1 MKLIASLFAA
11 LSLIGIIAAPLAAQ
25 TTNVS
30 RPGEAPRPL
39 KLDGRA
45 LPLGGALK
53 SPDVWLNYKS
63 RFITD
68 QGRVVDTGNNF
79 VSHSEGQ
86 GYGMLLAVA
95 ANDRPVFDLLWGWTR
110 ANLLVRGDDLFAWR
124 WEPGQRPAV
133 ADMNDAADGDLLI
146 AWALTEAAELWSDPA
161 LRIAA
166 RRIAVDIG
174 RKLVVNKSAHG
185 ALLLPALAGFA
196 AEDRNDGPVV
206 NLSYYVFPAL
216 TRLSLVAPEI
226 DWNGVMQSGLAL
238 LKATQTGPARLPGD
252 WTALKEGMPKA
263 AQGFPNAFAY
273 NAIRI
278 PLYLSWA
285 GIGEREHYE
294 PFASWARHRRGQAT
308 IVDLGSGRDIET
320 YGETG
325 YAAVPALTLCVTDEQ
340 SVPAELRTS
349 SPSENYYPATL
360 RALAIIALQ
369 MRYPS
374 CLRG

>member
-1 MKLIASLFAA
+1 MQLVLRLLASL
-11 LSLIGIIAAPLAAQ
+11 LLIGVLAAPIAAQ
-25 TTNVS
+25 TTNRV
-30 RPGEAPRPL
+30 PAGEAPRPL

-53 SPDVWLNYKS
+53 SPEIWLNYKS

-68 QGRVVDTGNNF
+68 QGRVIDTGNNF

-133 ADMNDAADGDLLI
+133 ADVNNASDGDLLI
-146 AWALTEAAELWSDPA
+146 AWALTEAADFWGDPA

-174 RKLVVNKSAHG
+174 RKLVVSKSAQG

-206 NLSYYVFPAL
+206 NLSYWVFPAL
-216 TRLSLVAPEI
+216 TRLQLVAPEI

-238 LKATQTGPARLPGD
+238 LKIAQTGPSRLPGD
-252 WTALKEGMPKA
+252 WTALRDGTPKA

-273 NAIRI
+273 NAIRV
-278 PLYLSWA
+278 PLYLALA

-294 PFASWARHRRGQAT
+294 PFAAWARHRRGQAT
-308 IVDLGSGRDIET
+308 IVDLASGRDVET
-320 YGETG
+320 YGESG
-325 YAAVPALTLCVTDEQ
+325 YASVPALTLCVTDEQ
-340 SVPAELRTS
+340 VVPAELRTS

-360 RALAIIALQ
+360 RALALIALQ

>member
-1 MKLIASLFAA
+1 MKLAARLLAAFSLAG
-11 LSLIGIIAAPLAAQ
+11 LIAAPLAAQ
-25 TTNVS
+25 TTSAVQ
-30 RPGEAPRPL
+30 PTQAPRPL

-53 SPDVWLNYKS
+53 SPEVWLNYKS
-63 RFITD
+63 RFVTE
-68 QGRVVDTGNNF
+68 QGRVIDTGNNF

-86 GYGMLLAVA
+86 GYAMLLAVA
-95 ANDRPVFDLLWGWTR
+95 ANDRQVFDLIWSWTR

-133 ADMNDAADGDLLI
+133 ADMNDATDGDLLI
-146 AWALTEAAELWSDPA
+146 AWALAEAADFWGDPA

-174 RKLVVNKSAHG
+174 RKLVINKSAHG

-196 AEDRNDGPVV
+196 AEDRNDGPVI

-238 LKATQTGPARLPGD
+238 LKAAQTGPSRLPGD
-252 WTALKEGMPKA
+252 WTALREGAPKA

-273 NAIRI
+273 NAIRV
-278 PLYLSWA
+278 PLYLAMA
-285 GIGEREHYE
+285 GIGEREHYD
-294 PFASWARHRRGQAT
+294 PFAAWARHRRGQAT
-308 IVDLGSGRDIET
+308 IVDLASGRDIET
-320 YGETG
+320 YGESG

-340 SVPAELRTS
+340 AVPAELRTS

>member
-1 MKLIASLFAA
+1 MKLILRLVAAFA
-11 LSLIGIIAAPLAAQ
+11 LIGIIAEPLAAQ
-25 TTNVS
+25 TTWTVS
-30 RPGEAPRPL
+30 SSEAPRPL

-53 SPDVWLNYKS
+53 SQEVWLNYKS
-63 RFITD
+63 RFITE
-68 QGRVVDTGNNF
+68 QGRVLDTGNNY

-133 ADMNDAADGDLLI
+133 ADMNNASDGDLLI
-146 AWALTEAAELWSDPA
+146 AWALTEAADFWGDQA

-174 RKLVVNKSAHG
+174 RKLVVNKSGHG

-216 TRLSLVAPEI
+216 GRLSLVAPEI
-226 DWNGVMQSGLAL
+226 DWTGIMQSGLTL
-238 LKATQTGPARLPGD
+238 LKATRTGSSRLPGD
-252 WTALKEGMPKA
+252 WTALKDGTPKP

-294 PFASWARHRRGQAT
+294 PFAAWARHRRGQAT
-308 IVDLGSGRDIET
+308 IVDLASGRDIET

-340 SVPAELRTS
+340 SVPVELRTS

-360 RALAIIALQ
+360 RALALIALQ

>member
-1 MKLIASLFAA
+1 MQLVVRLLASL
-11 LSLIGIIAAPLAAQ
+11 LLIGVLAAPIAAQ
-25 TTNVS
+25 TTNRV
-30 RPGEAPRPL
+30 PAGEAPRPL

-53 SPDVWLNYKS
+53 SPEVWLNYKS

-68 QGRVVDTGNNF
+68 QGRVIDTGNNF

-133 ADMNDAADGDLLI
+133 ADVNNASDGDLLI
-146 AWALTEAAELWSDPA
+146 AWALTEAADFWGDPA

-174 RKLVVNKSAHG
+174 RKLVVSKSAQG

-206 NLSYYVFPAL
+206 NLSYWVFPAL
-216 TRLSLVAPEI
+216 TRLQLVAPEI

-238 LKATQTGPARLPGD
+238 LKIAQTGPSRLPGD
-252 WTALKEGMPKA
+252 WTALRDGTPKA

-273 NAIRI
+273 NAIRV
-278 PLYLSWA
+278 PLYLALA

-294 PFASWARHRRGQAT
+294 PFAAWARHRRGQAT
-308 IVDLGSGRDIET
+308 IVDLASGRDVET
-320 YGETG
+320 YGESG

-340 SVPAELRTS
+340 TVPAELRTS

-360 RALAIIALQ
+360 RALALIALQ

>member
-1 MKLIASLFAA
+1 MKLILRLVAAFA
-11 LSLIGIIAAPLAAQ
+11 LIGIIAEPLAAQ
-25 TTNVS
+25 TTWTVS
-30 RPGEAPRPL
+30 SSEAPRPL

-53 SPDVWLNYKS
+53 SQEVWLNYKS
-63 RFITD
+63 RFITE
-68 QGRVVDTGNNF
+68 QGRVLDTGNNY

-133 ADMNDAADGDLLI
+133 ADMNNASDGDLLI
-146 AWALTEAAELWSDPA
+146 AWALTEAADFWGDQA

-174 RKLVVNKSAHG
+174 RKLVVNKSGHG

-216 TRLSLVAPEI
+216 GRLSLVAPEI
-226 DWNGVMQSGLAL
+226 DWTGIMQSGLTL
-238 LKATQTGPARLPGD
+238 LKATQTGSSRLPGD
-252 WTALKEGMPKA
+252 WTALKDGTPKP

-294 PFASWARHRRGQAT
+294 PFAAWARHRRGQAT
-308 IVDLGSGRDIET
+308 IVDLASGRDIET

-340 SVPAELRTS
+340 SVPVELRTS

-360 RALAIIALQ
+360 RALALIALQ

>member
-1 MKLIASLFAA
+1 VQ
-11 LSLIGIIAAPLAAQ
+11 PAQ
-25 TTNVS
+25 
-30 RPGEAPRPL
+30 APRPL

-53 SPDVWLNYKS
+53 SAEIWLNYKS
-63 RFITD
+63 RFISE
-68 QGRVVDTGNNF
+68 QGRVLDTGNNF

-110 ANLLVRGDDLFAWR
+110 ANLLVRGDELFAWR

-133 ADMNDAADGDLLI
+133 ADLNDASDGDLLI
-146 AWALTEAAELWSDPA
+146 AWALTEAAEFWSDPA

-174 RKLVVNKSAHG
+174 RKLVINKSAHG

-216 TRLSLVAPEI
+216 QRLSLVAPEI
-226 DWNGVMQSGLAL
+226 DWTGIMQSGLTL
-238 LKATQTGPARLPGD
+238 LKAAQTGPSHLPGD
-252 WTALKEGMPKA
+252 WTALRDGVPKA

-294 PFASWARHRRGQAT
+294 PFAVWARHRRGQAT
-308 IVDLGSGRDIET
+308 IVDLASGRDIET

-340 SVPAELRTS
+340 AVPAELRAS

-360 RALAIIALQ
+360 RALALIALQ

>member
-1 MKLIASLFAA
+1 MQLVVRLLASL
-11 LSLIGIIAAPLAAQ
+11 LLIGVLAAPIAAQ
-25 TTNVS
+25 TTNRV
-30 RPGEAPRPL
+30 PAGEAPRPL

-53 SPDVWLNYKS
+53 SPEVWLNYKS

-68 QGRVVDTGNNF
+68 HGRVIDTGNNF

-133 ADMNDAADGDLLI
+133 ADVNNASDGDLLI
-146 AWALTEAAELWSDPA
+146 AWALTEAADFWGDPA

-174 RKLVVNKSAHG
+174 RKLVVSKSAQG

-206 NLSYYVFPAL
+206 NLSYWVFPAL
-216 TRLSLVAPEI
+216 TRLQLVAPEI

-238 LKATQTGPARLPGD
+238 LKIAQTGPSRLPGD
-252 WTALKEGMPKA
+252 WTALRDGTPKA

-273 NAIRI
+273 NAIRV
-278 PLYLSWA
+278 PLYLALA

-294 PFASWARHRRGQAT
+294 PFAAWARHRRGQAT
-308 IVDLGSGRDIET
+308 IVDLASGRDVET
-320 YGETG
+320 YGESG

-340 SVPAELRTS
+340 TVPAELRTS
-349 SPSENYYPATL
+349 SPLENYYPATL
-360 RALAIIALQ
+360 RALALIALQ

>member
-1 MKLIASLFAA
+1 MKLISRLFAA
-11 LSLIGIIAAPLAAQ
+11 FALIGIIAAPLAAQ
-25 TTNVS
+25 TTGTVPAS
-30 RPGEAPRPL
+30 EAARPL
-39 KLDGRA
+39 KLDGRV

-53 SPDVWLNYKS
+53 SPEVWLNYKA
-63 RFITD
+63 RFITE
-68 QGRVVDTGNNF
+68 QGRVLDTGNNY

-124 WEPGQRPAV
+124 WEPAQRPAV
-133 ADMNDAADGDLLI
+133 ADVNNASDGDLLI
-146 AWALTEAAELWSDPA
+146 AWALTEAADFWGDQA

-216 TRLSLVAPEI
+216 GRLSLVAPEI
-226 DWNGVMQSGLAL
+226 DWTGIMQSGLTL
-238 LKATQTGPARLPGD
+238 LKAAQIGSSRLPGD
-252 WTALKEGMPKA
+252 WTALKDGTPKP

-294 PFASWARHRRGQAT
+294 PFAAWARHRRGQAT
-308 IVDLGSGRDIET
+308 IVDLASGRDIET

-340 SVPAELRTS
+340 SVPVELRTS

-360 RALAIIALQ
+360 RALALIALQ

>member
-1 MKLIASLFAA
+1 MKLVLRFLTA
-11 LSLIGIIAAPLAAQ
+11 LSLVGMIAAPLAAQ
-25 TTNVS
+25 TTSTVPANE
-30 RPGEAPRPL
+30 GPRPL

-45 LPLGGALK
+45 LPLGGALR
-53 SPDVWLNYKS
+53 SPEVWLNYKS
-63 RFITD
+63 RFITE
-68 QGRVVDTGNNF
+68 QGRVIDTGNNF

-133 ADMNDAADGDLLI
+133 ADMNNASDGDLLI
-146 AWALTEAAELWSDPA
+146 AWALTEAADFWGDPA

-174 RKLVVNKSAHG
+174 RKLVVSKSAHG

-206 NLSYYVFPAL
+206 NLSYWVFPAL
-216 TRLSLVAPEI
+216 TRLQLVAPEI

-238 LKATQTGPARLPGD
+238 LKIAQTGPSRLPGD
-252 WTALKEGMPKA
+252 WTALKDGAPKA

-273 NAIRI
+273 NAIRV
-278 PLYLSWA
+278 PLYLALA

-294 PFASWARHRRGQAT
+294 PFAAWARHRRGQAT
-308 IVDLGSGRDIET
+308 IVDLASGRDLET
-320 YGETG
+320 YGEAG
-325 YAAVPALTLCVTDEQ
+325 YAAVPALTLCVTEEQ
-340 SVPAELRTS
+340 SIPAELRTS

-360 RALAIIALQ
+360 RALALIALQ

>member
-1 MKLIASLFAA
+1 MKLVLRLLTA
-11 LSLIGIIAAPLAAQ
+11 LSLVGMIAAPLAAQ
-25 TTNVS
+25 TTSTVAANE
-30 RPGEAPRPL
+30 GPRPL

-45 LPLGGALK
+45 LPLGGALR
-53 SPDVWLNYKS
+53 SPEVWLNYKS
-63 RFITD
+63 RFITE
-68 QGRVVDTGNNF
+68 QGRVIDTGNNF

-133 ADMNDAADGDLLI
+133 ADMNNASDGDLLI
-146 AWALTEAAELWSDPA
+146 AWALTEAADFWGDPA

-174 RKLVVNKSAHG
+174 RKLVVSKSAHG

-206 NLSYYVFPAL
+206 NLSYWVFPAL
-216 TRLSLVAPEI
+216 TRLQLVAPEI

-238 LKATQTGPARLPGD
+238 LKIAQTGPSRLPGD
-252 WTALKEGMPKA
+252 WTALKEGAPKA

-273 NAIRI
+273 NAIRV
-278 PLYLSWA
+278 PLYLALA

-294 PFASWARHRRGQAT
+294 PFAAWARRRRGQAT
-308 IVDLGSGRDIET
+308 IVDLASGRDLET
-320 YGETG
+320 YGEAG
-325 YAAVPALTLCVTDEQ
+325 YAAVPALTLCVTEEQ

-349 SPSENYYPATL
+349 APSENYYPATL
-360 RALAIIALQ
+360 RALALIALQ

>member
-1 MKLIASLFAA
+1 MKLVPRLLAA
-11 LSLIGIIAAPLAAQ
+11 LSVAGMIAAPLAAQ
-25 TTNVS
+25 TTGAVQ
-30 RPGEAPRPL
+30 PAQAPRPL

-53 SPDVWLNYKS
+53 SPEVWLNYKS
-63 RFITD
+63 RFVTE
-68 QGRVVDTGNNF
+68 QGRVIDTGNNF

-86 GYGMLLAVA
+86 GYAMLLAVA
-95 ANDRPVFDLLWGWTR
+95 ANDRPVFDLIWGWTR

-146 AWALTEAAELWSDPA
+146 AWALTEAADFWGDPA
-161 LRIAA
+161 VRIAA

-174 RKLVVNKSAHG
+174 RKLVINKSAHG

-196 AEDRNDGPVV
+196 AEDRNDGPVI

-238 LKATQTGPARLPGD
+238 LKAAQTGPSRLPGD
-252 WTALKEGMPKA
+252 WTALREGSPKP

-273 NAIRI
+273 NAIRV
-278 PLYLSWA
+278 PLYLAMA
-285 GIGEREHYE
+285 GIGEREHYD
-294 PFASWARHRRGQAT
+294 PFAAWARHRRGQAT
-308 IVDLGSGRDIET
+308 IVDLASGRDIET
-320 YGETG
+320 YGESG
-325 YAAVPALTLCVTDEQ
+325 YTAVPALTLCVTDEQ
-340 SVPAELRTS
+340 AVPAELRTA

-360 RALAIIALQ
+360 RALALIALQ

>member
-1 MKLIASLFAA
+1 MKLIARLLAAFA
-11 LSLIGIIAAPLAAQ
+11 LISIIAAPLAAQ
-25 TTNVS
+25 TTSTVAA
-30 RPGEAPRPL
+30 GEASRPL

-53 SPDVWLNYKS
+53 SQDVWLTYKS
-63 RFITD
+63 RFITE
-68 QGRVVDTGNNF
+68 QGRVLDTGNNY

-133 ADMNDAADGDLLI
+133 ADMNNASDGDLLI
-146 AWALTEAAELWSDPA
+146 AWALTEAADFWGDQA

-174 RKLVVNKSAHG
+174 RKLVVNKSGHG

-216 TRLSLVAPEI
+216 GRLSLVAPEI
-226 DWNGVMQSGLAL
+226 DWTGIMQSGLTL
-238 LKATQTGPARLPGD
+238 LKATQTGSSRLPGD
-252 WTALKEGMPKA
+252 WTALKDGTPKP

-285 GIGEREHYE
+285 GVGEREHYE
-294 PFASWARHRRGQAT
+294 PFAAWARHRRGQAT
-308 IVDLGSGRDIET
+308 IVDLASGRDIET

-340 SVPAELRTS
+340 SVPVELRTS

-360 RALAIIALQ
+360 RALALIALQ

>member
-1 MKLIASLFAA
+1 MKGSLRIATA
-11 LSLIGIIAAPLAAQ
+11 LAFLALAAVPLRAQ
-25 TTNVS
+25 MTSAVS
-30 RPGEAPRPL
+30 PEAERPL
-39 KLDGRA
+39 KLDGRS

-53 SPDVWLNYKS
+53 SPEVWANYKS
-63 RFITD
+63 RFITE
-68 QGRVVDTGNNF
+68 QGRVVDTGNGF

-110 ANLLVRGDDLFAWR
+110 ANLLVRGDNLFAWR

-133 ADMNDAADGDLLI
+133 ADINDASDGDLLI
-146 AWALTEAAELWSDPA
+146 AWALTEAAEFWGDEP

-174 RKLVVNKSAHG
+174 RKLVINKSTYG
-185 ALLLPALAGFA
+185 AMLLPALAGFA

-206 NLSYYVFPAL
+206 NLSYWVFPAL
-216 TRLSLVAPEI
+216 ARLSLVAPEI

-238 LKATQTGPARLPGD
+238 LKAQTGPARLPGD
-252 WTALKEGMPKA
+252 WTALKGGELKP

-273 NAIRI
+273 NAIRV
-278 PLYLSWA
+278 PLYLAWA
-285 GIGEREHYE
+285 GIGEREHYQA
-294 PFASWARHRRGQAT
+294 FAAWARHRRGEAT
-308 IVDLGSGRDIET
+308 IVDLASGRDIET

-340 SVPAELRTS
+340 TVPVELRTS
-349 SPSENYYPATL
+349 FPSENYYPATL
-360 RALAIIALQ
+360 RAMALIALQ

>member
-1 MKLIASLFAA
+1 MKLFPGLLAAFA
-11 LSLIGIIAAPLAAQ
+11 LIGIIAAPLAAQ
-25 TTNVS
+25 TTGTVPAS
-30 RPGEAPRPL
+30 DASRPL
-39 KLDGRA
+39 KLDGRV

-53 SPDVWLNYKS
+53 SPEVWLNYKA
-63 RFITD
+63 RFITE
-68 QGRVVDTGNNF
+68 QGRVLDTGNNY

-124 WEPGQRPAV
+124 WEPAQRPAV
-133 ADMNDAADGDLLI
+133 ADMNNASDGDLLI
-146 AWALTEAAELWSDPA
+146 AWALTEAADFWGDQA

-216 TRLSLVAPEI
+216 GRLSLVAPEI
-226 DWNGVMQSGLAL
+226 DWTGIMQSGLTL
-238 LKATQTGPARLPGD
+238 LKAAQIGSSRLPGD
-252 WTALKEGMPKA
+252 WTALKDGTPKP

-294 PFASWARHRRGQAT
+294 PFAAWARHRRGQAT
-308 IVDLGSGRDIET
+308 IVDLASGRDIET

-340 SVPAELRTS
+340 SVPVELRTS

-360 RALAIIALQ
+360 RALALIALQ